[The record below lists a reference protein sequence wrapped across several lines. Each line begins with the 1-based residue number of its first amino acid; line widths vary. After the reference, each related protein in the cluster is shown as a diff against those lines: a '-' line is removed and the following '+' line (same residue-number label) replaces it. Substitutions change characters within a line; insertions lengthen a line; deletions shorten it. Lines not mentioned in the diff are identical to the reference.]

1 MNGLAYFPL
10 LEQLKGYNRVAF
22 KGDLIAGLTVW
33 ILLIPQT
40 MAYAMLAGMPPIY
53 GLYGGLI
60 PPLMYGLLGTARQLS
75 LGPVASSSL
84 VILAGISQVAAP
96 ESAYY
101 IEIVI
106 LTGFLIGVGMLILGL
121 FRLGFLAV
129 LLSQPVI
136 VGFTA
141 AAGVIIGVSQLKY
154 LFGIPTPHFGHVFEI
169 ILYTIQHLG
178 ETHWLSFAFC
188 SGSVLLMLG
197 IKRFFPK
204 IPSTLAVSV
213 LSILLTYWF
222 RLDLLGLEIVKDV
235 PQGLPHFVMP
245 GFETEKLNDVIA
257 TVLVGIVIGVVE
269 SISIA
274 KALEIKSKTYKINP
288 SQELVAAGAARALG
302 GLFQSLPTSASFTRS
317 ALNRES
323 GAQTGMASVIMVIMT
338 GLTLLFLTPLV
349 YYMPKAVLGAIVF
362 MAVRSL
368 IDFKAARHL
377 WHTHKRDFAMMLATF
392 LATLFISIELGVAT
406 GVALSLLLVLYQSS
420 RPHIAILGQL
430 PNSREF
436 RNVNRFPEAHQFDGV
451 VIARF
456 DAPLFFLNADYFSDF
471 VQESVKSCTEDC
483 QLFVLDGSS
492 MTDID
497 STGLRALEEAYRD
510 LSRQNTAFY
519 LAGLI
524 GPVRDR
530 LNKSGLAEKIGADH
544 QFLNVYEAVQS
555 YLLQEKNNQ
564 EGIYWSEAAIQHNEK
579 TNKKP

>member
-1 MNGLAYFPL
+1 MNGMTYFPL
-10 LEQLKGYNRVAF
+10 LEQMKGYNRVAF
-22 KGDLIAGLTVW
+22 KGDLIAGLSVW

-60 PPLMYGLLGTARQLS
+60 PPLIYGLLGTARQLS

-84 VILAGISQVAAP
+84 VILAGISQVAEP

-106 LTGFLIGVGMLILGL
+106 LTGFLIGLGMLILGL

-141 AAGVIIGVSQLKY
+141 AAGVIIAVSQLKY
-154 LFGIPTPHFGHVFEI
+154 LFGIDMPRFGHTYE
-169 ILYTIQHLG
+169 TIAYALQHLG
-178 ETHWLSFAFC
+178 ETHWLSFLFC
-188 SGSVLLMLG
+188 SGGVVLMLG
-197 IKRFFPK
+197 LKRFFPK
-204 IPSTLAVSV
+204 LPATLVVSA

-235 PQGLPHFVMP
+235 PEGLPHFVLP
-245 GFETEKLNDVIA
+245 GLEAEKLRDAIS
-257 TVLVGIVIGVVE
+257 TVMVGIVIGVVE

-288 SQELVAAGAARALG
+288 SQELVAAGAARTLG
-302 GLFQSLPTSASFTRS
+302 GLFQSLPVSASFTRS
-317 ALNRES
+317 ALNREA
-323 GAQTGMASVIMVIMT
+323 GAQTGMASVIMVAMT
-338 GLTLLFLTPLV
+338 ALTLLFLTPLV
-349 YYMPKAVLGAIVF
+349 YFMPKAVLAAIVF

-368 IDFKAARHL
+368 IDLQAARQL
-377 WHTHKRDFAMMLATF
+377 WNTHKRDFAMMLATF

-430 PNSREF
+430 PHSREF
-436 RNVNRFPEAHQFDGV
+436 RNVNRFPEARQFEGL

-471 VQESVKSCTEDC
+471 VQEAIKSCPGKC

-492 MTDID
+492 ITDID
-497 STGLRALEEAYRD
+497 STGLRALEEVYSD
-510 LSRQNTAFY
+510 LRRQNIHFY
-519 LAGLI
+519 LASLI

-530 LNKSGLAEKIGADH
+530 LKKSGLAQKIDPKH
-544 QFLNVYEAVQS
+544 QFMNVYEAVQFH
-555 YLLQEKNNQ
+555 LLQGKSDPES
-564 EGIYWSEAAIQHNEK
+564 GYWSEAATQYNEK
-579 TNKKP
+579 TNRKL